1 MNERSRIHV
10 YEYKILGNV
19 EASQTTRIP
28 RDITCS
34 FIQRCFIDK
43 YLHVFRAGRKRGN
56 RASSSIDRASIFE
69 TDPRARRGVVSISRE
84 SAWYARRRL
93 VKTARFVA
101 RDQRHLH
108 TERNR
113 RLSKSFVYIL
123 RARPSGKTR
132 GSRDCR
138 VLPPPPPLPIYGN
151 LIIYLV

>member
-56 RASSSIDRASIFE
+56 RASPSIDRASIFE

-101 RDQRHLH
+101 RDNAICIQN
-108 TERNR
+108 EIVVYQNP
-113 RLSKSFVYIL
+113 SFTFYGRG
-123 RARPSGKTR
+123 RAEKR
-132 GSRDCR
+132 GGRAIAASS
-138 VLPPPPPLPIYGN
+138 PPPPLPIYGN

>member
-56 RASSSIDRASIFE
+56 RASPSIDRASIFE
-69 TDPRARRGVVSISRE
+69 TDPRARRGIDFSRE
-84 SAWYARRRL
+84 RVVRATATRENGEVCGARPTPFAYRTKSSFIKILRL
-93 VKTARFVA
+93 HFTGEAERKNAGVA
-101 RDQRHLH
+101 R
-108 TERNR
+108 
-113 RLSKSFVYIL
+113 
-123 RARPSGKTR
+123 
-132 GSRDCR
+132 
-138 VLPPPPPLPIYGN
+138 LPRPPPPLLSLYMEI
-151 LIIYLV
+151 